1 MEKGFTC
8 SIQDKNWYKKLVS
21 RQVMAVRVLIKP
33 QDYHIEPEKY
43 CQGKLN
49 MTWTNLD
56 TAISM
61 SFINK
66 YLL

>member
-1 MEKGFTC
+1 MEKGFAF
-8 SIQDKNWYKKLVS
+8 SIQDKNWYKKLEN
-21 RQVMAVRVLIKP
+21 RQVMAVRVLIKSL
-33 QDYHIEPEKY
+33 DYHIEPEKC

-56 TAISM
+56 TVISM